1 MKQVKIGL
9 LGLGNIGTGTY
20 KTLEMNRDQITT
32 ATGTDIRIVKILE
45 RDTEK
50 ERDINVKP
58 EQFTQDINVIIN
70 DPFMLF
76 FRETPAALIQDRHR
90 MFDTIGWAAL
100 LPQLLAAFGVVFE
113 TVGMGGIIL
122 EMTESFVVI
131 DNKLMAAIVYCV
143 VMAFF
148 SMMMGNAFPD
158 FLVVSSGI
166 GIQLIRFGATAGPKG

>member
-70 DPFMLF
+70 DP
-76 FRETPAALIQDRHR
+76 EID
-90 MFDTIGWAAL
+90 IVIEL
-100 LPQLLAAFGVVFE
+100 L
-113 TVGMGGIIL
+113 GGIEPAKHL
-122 EMTESFVVI
+122 Y
-131 DNKLMAAIVYCV
+131 A
-143 VMAFF
+143 
-148 SMMMGNAFPD
+148 
-158 FLVVSSGI
+158 
-166 GIQLIRFGATAGPKG
+166 